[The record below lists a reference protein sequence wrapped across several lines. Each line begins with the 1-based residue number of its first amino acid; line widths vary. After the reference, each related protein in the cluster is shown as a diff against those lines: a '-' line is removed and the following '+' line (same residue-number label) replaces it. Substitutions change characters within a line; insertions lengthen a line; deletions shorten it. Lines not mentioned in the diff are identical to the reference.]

1 MIKILIGGIAVEHDH
16 LNLQMLKRFQSALN
30 QPDFADIGEDTMKM
44 RMIKSSEEHELYRK
58 TARIA
63 DMGGKY
69 NSINSSKDL
78 SKICCKIS
86 QQFRQKN
93 LYTMKMRMI
102 KSTEEHELYRKTAR
116 KFIHRAKGEFSD
128 PF

>member
-1 MIKILIGGIAVEHDH
+1 MEHDH

-44 RMIKSSEEHELYRK
+44 RMIKSNEEHELYRK

-69 NSINSSKDL
+69 FYIRFTIFTDCHS
-78 SKICCKIS
+78 
-86 QQFRQKN
+86 QKN
-93 LYTMKMRMI
+93 LFHI
-102 KSTEEHELYRKTAR
+102 
-116 KFIHRAKGEFSD
+116 
-128 PF
+128 